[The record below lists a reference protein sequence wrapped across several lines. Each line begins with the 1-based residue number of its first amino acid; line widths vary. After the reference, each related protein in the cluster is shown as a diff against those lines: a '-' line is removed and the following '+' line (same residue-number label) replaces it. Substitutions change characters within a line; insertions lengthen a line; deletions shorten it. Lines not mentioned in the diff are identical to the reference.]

1 MINLKLHNTSNINK
15 TNDQEQCNMSIKVN
29 SATTNKEK
37 EEETSMDYNSYYT
50 STMNED
56 ETLRRHSPSD
66 DYLVTSEDIDRFNK
80 LKSEDLNI
88 ENSKWLE
95 NKPISVLHLDQ
106 PDRAV
111 LKIAGKCQIEILL
124 IFF

>member
-1 MINLKLHNTSNINK
+1 MFNSNSYSTHQSDQQEKQCNKNTTMAYSIKSKTESIDYNNYYSN
-15 TNDQEQCNMSIKVN
+15 TTLTHANDQEQ
-29 SATTNKEK
+29 
-37 EEETSMDYNSYYT
+37 
-50 STMNED
+50 
-56 ETLRRHSPSD
+56 RHSPSD
-66 DYLVTSEDIDRFNK
+66 HYLVTNEDIERFNK

-111 LKIAGKCQIEILL
+111 LKIAGT
-124 IFF
+124 